1 MKKKEIDI
9 FKVAK
14 KAAPPTEEKA
24 LDNAFEALQIY
35 LHIIKDDKEKISDFN
50 DLVDT
55 LFRDA
60 NKAFKK

>member
-14 KAAPPTEEKA
+14 KVGSPAEDEA
-24 LDNAFEALQIY
+24 LDNAINALQVY

-55 LFRDA
+55 LFMDA
-60 NKAFKK
+60 KKAFKN